1 MSVGRIKFNNKTFL
15 DPGRLR
21 YNISFYEQTATNNQY
36 GDQTPTEVLVMATR
50 ASRQNIQNRPGS
62 IYSQLEIEA
71 GATLM
76 NGDTYYTI
84 RSRNDWQPKKDMRVE
99 VDGISYTLRAL
110 IPLDYPQNYWRI
122 LCTTQQIGT

>member
-1 MSVGRIKFNNKTFL
+1 MSKLKFANKTFL

-21 YNISFYEQTATNNQY
+21 YAIDFYEQATTINEF
-36 GDQTPTEVLVMATR
+36 GDQSIGETLVMSTMA
-50 ASRQNIQNRPGS
+50 ARQNIQNRPGS

-84 RSRNDWQPKKDMRVE
+84 RWRGDWNPKKNMRVVVE
-99 VDGISYTLRAL
+99 GISYVLRAL

-122 LCTTQQIGT
+122 LCTTDQKGI

>member
-1 MSVGRIKFNNKTFL
+1 MSKIKFVNKTFL

-21 YNISFYEQTATNNQY
+21 YNIDFYEQASVINSY
-36 GDQTPTEVLVMATR
+36 GDQQLSETLVMSTR
-50 ASRQNIQNRPGS
+50 ASKQNIQNRPGS

-76 NGDTYYTI
+76 NGDTYFTI
-84 RSRNDWQPKKDMRVE
+84 RLRSDWQPKKNMRVV
-99 VDGISYTLRAL
+99 VDNRSYTLRAL

-122 LCTTQQIGT
+122 LCTTDQVGT